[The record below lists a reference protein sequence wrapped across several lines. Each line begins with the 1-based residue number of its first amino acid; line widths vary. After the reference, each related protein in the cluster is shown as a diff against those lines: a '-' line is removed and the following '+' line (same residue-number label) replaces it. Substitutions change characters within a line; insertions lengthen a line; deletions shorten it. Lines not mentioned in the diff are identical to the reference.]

1 MKKLLKKYL
10 FMPVVITMPF
20 ILLSCKVVKEN
31 KIEDNNRLINSSNPE
46 EIKRQLNEIQLNVVQ
61 LDEYKSNKSQIKASS
76 ISSVK
81 NVILKA
87 EDPSLRDKV
96 KIEVENIK
104 NADDSSGELTLT
116 LKISYENTSINK
128 DLTIPGF
135 RKSND
140 GFIDLKFEERFAPN
154 PSKFQE
160 YIDQDLYNQFKLD
173 NKKYVDNFLSGY
185 INYVTNKNPQDWRKN
200 IERNPE
206 LIEKYN
212 EIANKLHLDTFN
224 DALIKGFALPQ
235 LENGKRKLSLY
246 TGNEVGKAPGW
257 SDIYNHDVNKAYGVP
272 RVFPNEKYRDYSLDT
287 YSVTF
292 NWPDERKNKENN
304 SQNYILSTHGT
315 MWTMD
320 FQIRGDKKYPTK
332 WYFGTNMH
340 VADTFTD
347 KVINIAFSNIKDN
360 VGINTK
366 LPLLNGDRSSDFFN
380 NYYLELDKAEK
391 GAANVVFEAK
401 DFLRVDPAEYLVADQ
416 KEKYKNFKEMLDFA
430 VIEIDFEKLSNS
442 KPAEFKDV
450 EEWVRA
456 ITHNYAD
463 KKERHIKFL
472 SESYLKNY
480 DKAKYSL
487 DINKAIRENSDTF
500 YIVGYPISTND
511 WGLKMYVD
519 KDYDPNTRRFK
530 KSLWINGESSFF
542 ESSSLP
548 PKPNDNSPITP
559 EQFKWAS
566 GNRFSSNLAFR
577 TFGDKPGLLDAFIGF
592 PKISNEKKDDF
603 YTKNNKD
610 GTKSYFI
617 NFGLEYSPRHFSPE
631 PGASGSVIR
640 NQKNELIGVFHS
652 KNAATNSGLA
662 AAFRSEGFNYQG
674 LYGDYN
680 LPQYDLIYGGAI
692 GQTNSYRETL
702 KKLYGNLVFKTNLF
716 KNGLDEIPEKF
727 KFEATEKTAV
737 AN

>member
-10 FMPVVITMPF
+10 FMPVVAAMPF
-20 ILLSCKVVKEN
+20 VLLACKAVKEN
-31 KIEDNNRLINSSNPE
+31 NNGNSDKLINSSNPE
-46 EIKRQLNEIQLNVVQ
+46 EIKRRLNEIELNVVQ

-76 ISSVK
+76 ISSIK
-81 NVILKA
+81 NVILEA
-87 EDPSLRDKV
+87 EDPSLKDKV
-96 KIEVENIK
+96 KVEVENIK
-104 NADDSSGELTLT
+104 NADDSSGELTLA

-128 DLTIPGF
+128 NLTISGF

-140 GFIDLKFEERFAPN
+140 GFIDLRFEQRFAPN
-154 PSKFQE
+154 SNKLQE
-160 YIDQDLYNQFKLD
+160 YIDQDLFEQFKLD
-173 NKKYVDNFLSGY
+173 NKKYIDNFLSGY
-185 INYVTNKNPQDWRKN
+185 IDYVTNKNPQEWRKN
-200 IERNPE
+200 IEKNSE
-206 LIEKYN
+206 FIEKYN

-235 LENGKRKLSLY
+235 LEGEEKKLSLY
-246 TGNEVGKAPGW
+246 TGNEVAKAPGW
-257 SDIYNHDVNKAYGVP
+257 SDIYNRDVNKAYGVP
-272 RVFPNEKYRDYSLDT
+272 RIFPNEKYRDYALDT

-292 NWPDERKNKENN
+292 NWPDEKKNRENN
-304 SQNYILSTHGT
+304 SKNYILSTHGT

-320 FQIRGDKKYPTK
+320 FAKRIDGKYPTK

-347 KVINIAFSNIKDN
+347 KVINIAFSNIKNN

-380 NYYLELDKAEK
+380 SYYLELDKAEK

-401 DFLRVDPAEYLVADQ
+401 DFLDVDPAEYLVKEQ

-430 VIEIDFEKLSNS
+430 VIEIDFEKLSKS

-463 KKERHIKFL
+463 KTERHIKFL

-487 DINKAIRENSDTF
+487 DINKAIKENSDTF

-519 KDYDPNTRRFK
+519 KDYDIRTRRFK

-542 ESSSLP
+542 ESTGLVA
-548 PKPNDNSPITP
+548 KPNDGSPITP
-559 EQFKWAS
+559 EQFKQES
-566 GNRFSSNLAFR
+566 GDRFSSNLGFR

-592 PKISNEKKDDF
+592 PKISNEKKNDF

-652 KNAATNSGLA
+652 KNAATSSGLA
-662 AAFRSEGFNYQG
+662 AAFRSEGFNYEG
-674 LYGDYN
+674 LYGKYN

-692 GQTNSYRETL
+692 GQKNSYL
-702 KKLYGNLVFKTNLF
+702 KALKDKYGESFTTNLF
-716 KNGLDEIPEKF
+716 QNGVSESNIPPEF
-727 KFEATEKTAV
+727 KFTKI
-737 AN
+737 